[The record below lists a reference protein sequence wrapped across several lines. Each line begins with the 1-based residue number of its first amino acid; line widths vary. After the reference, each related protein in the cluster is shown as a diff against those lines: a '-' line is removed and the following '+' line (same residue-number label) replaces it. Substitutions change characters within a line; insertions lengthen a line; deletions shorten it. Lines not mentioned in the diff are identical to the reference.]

1 MPIRTVTVPDA
12 TGSGA
17 AGATD
22 RRRFGSLPGE
32 PKLHVLA
39 AEGSSNHAVSSIHS
53 DQDGR
58 GLARVDC
65 GGGGGR
71 GPPKEGVART
81 RGGRRA
87 CRPPGARKDESRPYV
102 RGHGG

>member
-65 GGGGGR
+65 GGVGDRGTQKGGSALTRDVRDGV
-71 GPPKEGVART
+71 GPLGAREQDPPLYI
-81 RGGRRA
+81 RRA
-87 CRPPGARKDESRPYV
+87 GE
-102 RGHGG
+102 